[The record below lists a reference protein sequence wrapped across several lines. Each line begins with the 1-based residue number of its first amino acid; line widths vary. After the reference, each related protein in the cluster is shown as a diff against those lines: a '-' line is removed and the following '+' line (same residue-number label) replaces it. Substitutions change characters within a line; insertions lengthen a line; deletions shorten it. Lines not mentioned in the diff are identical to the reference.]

1 MHYYLI
7 PLILG
12 FVSNL
17 ASAFTAYYSEKLG
30 KRKGTVVTFLLRNIF
45 GIPVWATGYLLAVRE
60 TTGLLFQMSLL
71 SQISGWLLI
80 SLGGIT
86 IIIALG
92 TIRLKA
98 AAPATDDNLIRT
110 GIYARVRHPIHS
122 GMVLEF
128 IGLFFVCPT
137 IPVCIASS
145 IGLIW
150 VYLQSLF
157 EEKDLIMRIPG
168 YKEYMNDVPQLIPRI
183 LKFMQEN

>member
-12 FVSNL
+12 FVTNL
-17 ASAFTAYYSEKLG
+17 ASAFTTYYSKKLG
-30 KRKGTVVTFLLRNIF
+30 KRKGTAITFLLRNIL
-45 GIPVWATGYLLAVRE
+45 GIPVWATGCLLAARE
-60 TTGLLFQMSLL
+60 TAGLLFQTSLF
-71 SQISGWLLI
+71 SQITGWSLI

-128 IGLFFVCPT
+128 TGIFFVWPT
-137 IPVCIASS
+137 IHVCIASC
-145 IGLIW
+145 IGLLWI
-150 VYLQSLF
+150 YLQSWF
-157 EEKDLIMRIPG
+157 EEKDLMMRIPE
-168 YKEYMNDVPQLIPRI
+168 YTEYMKDVPRFLPR
-183 LKFMQEN
+183 LFRLT